1 MWGRHKVSNLQN
13 LKKRTLR
20 ELESGRRFRRVNK
33 ISATYLHICCVKMVS
48 KSTGRLYDNVVAYFG
63 AEGSFTQFICPAKSM
78 DRPSLV
84 EIGNELSIEYV
95 IPASVCH
102 KLGDGRQQFAISA
115 ILALLDE
122 FSTSALMMKDKSHRP
137 GVSVTLDLDIIKP
150 SYAGEKVRL
159 VGICDKI
166 GKSIAFLSM
175 EIRSTNGE
183 LLARGKHIK
192 FVKMGWIWDL
202 LTSFLLFPLM
212 LVLLEYFLSSK
223 KNKRPSSSEA
233 PVVESPV
240 GQIFEVLKLE
250 NVQDPSAL
258 FVADANDDGAA
269 GKKKKSKRKVVP
281 VFVQSESCYSL
292 RVNRSL
298 SNVLG
303 AMHGGA
309 IAAAAEEA
317 SRRHFL
323 QANKKSDSAAFGIDS
338 MSVTYL
344 SPTKVTFYPFL
355 QF

>member
-1 MWGRHKVSNLQN
+1 
-13 LKKRTLR
+13 
-20 ELESGRRFRRVNK
+20 
-33 ISATYLHICCVKMVS
+33 MVS
-48 KSTGRLYDNVVAYFG
+48 KATDRLYDAVVAYFG

-84 EIGNELSIEYV
+84 EIGNELSIDYI
-95 IPASVCH
+95 IPASVCR

-122 FSTSALMMKDKSHRP
+122 FSTSSLMMKDKSHRP

-150 SYAGEKVRL
+150 CYAGEKVRL

-166 GKSIAFLSM
+166 GKSIAFISM

-202 LTSFLLFPLM
+202 LTSVLLFPLM

-223 KNKRPSSSEA
+223 KNKRASSSEA
-233 PVVESPV
+233 STVESQV
-240 GQIFEVLKLE
+240 GHIFDVLKLE

-258 FVADANDDGAA
+258 FLADANDDGA

-281 VFVQSESCYSL
+281 VFAEGESCCSL

-317 SRRHFL
+317 SRRHL
-323 QANKKSDSAAFGIDS
+323 SQSNKKSGNTAFVIDS

-344 SPTKVTFYPFL
+344 SPTKGELVIAVKDDAASLARGEKAVEGRVLSRKTGQVCAAFKCSWK
-355 QF
+355 